1 MCIFAIKSYNMAYR
15 DFKLIDL
22 ERKFGIRSDF
32 TYLFQK
38 TQVRKIEP
46 SALLISNLEDAELV
60 PLTTE
65 KALSERVIAPV
76 LAEVKRNNRNK
87 IQLFSGEIIN
97 ANSKEGLNGEIDFIF
112 TRRPNA
118 PEPQAPIISVTEAK
132 IGKLDK
138 AIPQAAAQM
147 IGARVFNENNNEP
160 ISVIYGTITDG
171 NTWRFMKLEGQTV
184 WIDHAKYSLAEMPI
198 LLGIFQEIVDFYDVK
213 PNP

>member
-1 MCIFAIKSYNMAYR
+1 MAYR

-22 ERKFGIRSDF
+22 ETKFGVTSNF
-32 TYLFQK
+32 VYLFDK
-38 TQVRKIEP
+38 TKIKKVLP
-46 SALLISNLEDAELV
+46 SQLLLSNLEDAELV

-76 LAEVKRNNRNK
+76 LAEIKRNNRDK

-97 ANSKEGLNGEIDFIF
+97 ANSKEGLNGEIGFLF

-132 IGKLDK
+132 IGRLDK

-147 IGARVFNENNNEP
+147 IGARVFNKNHNEP
-160 ISVIYGTITDG
+160 IETIYGTITDG
-171 NTWRFMKLEGQTV
+171 NTWRFLKLEGNII
-184 WIDHAKYSLAEMPI
+184 WIDNAKYSLAEMPI
-198 LLGIFQEIVDFYDVK
+198 LLGVFQEIVDFYFTTK
-213 PNP
+213 

>member
-1 MCIFAIKSYNMAYR
+1 MAYK

-22 ERKFGIRSDF
+22 ERNFGISSDF
-32 TYLFQK
+32 KYLFQK
-38 TQVRKIEP
+38 SEVKQIEP
-46 SALLISNLEDAELV
+46 SFLLKSNLEDAELV

-76 LAEVKRNNRNK
+76 LAEVKRNNRTK

-112 TRRPNA
+112 TRRPNV

-147 IGARVFNENNNEP
+147 IGARIFNQKNEEP
-160 ISVIYGTITDG
+160 ISIIYGTITDG
-171 NTWRFMKLEGQTV
+171 NTWRFMKLEDQII

-198 LLGIFQEIVDFYDVK
+198 LLGIFQEIVDSY
-213 PNP
+213 